1 MDRTVDR
8 EPAHAGHRL
17 LMSVIESIRFPLY
30 VIDIETFEIVLAN
43 SAACPGDLPKGM
55 TCHALTHRR
64 NAPCDDAEGPCPIE
78 EVRRSKQPL
87 VVEHMHYDQ
96 HGVARYYEVQAFPI
110 LDDDGNVVQIVEYNV
125 DVTERTRVEEELHNH
140 QRSLET
146 MVQQL
151 EQSNAELRQFTSV
164 AAHDMRSP
172 MARVCEAAQIL
183 KQRLKDKLDGDEK
196 TILDILMRGVENST
210 QIIASV
216 YRWAQAEAGERPRK
230 RVDLNR
236 LMEELTSVQLHT
248 EIEQFGGRIHVPEP
262 LPTVLGDEPLVLEL
276 MQNLV
281 ANGLKYH
288 RKGVDPEVTIRGR
301 QASPKW
307 VRIDVEDNGIGI
319 RPADLGR
326 VFGMFERLDDA
337 HDQEGFGMGLAWCKK
352 IVERHGGRIGVRSTY
367 GVGSTFWVEL
377 PRA

>member
-210 QIIASV
+210 QIVASV

>member
-210 QIIASV
+210 QIVASV

-288 RKGVDPEVTIRGR
+288 RKGIDPEVTIRGR

>member
-1 MDRTVDR
+1 
-8 EPAHAGHRL
+8 
-17 LMSVIESIRFPLY
+17 MSVIESIRFPLY

-210 QIIASV
+210 QIVASV

-326 VFGMFERLDDA
+326 IFGMFERLDDA